1 MNKKAAVLCLD
12 AGQTGV
18 RACIDI
24 PKPDGGEERIDL
36 PEKPGVKNSHPL
48 IPQLIERTHDA
59 FHMFSRYQNEP
70 MNIGKDTTIGS
81 ICVGS
86 SGLSKDCRAEDF
98 LDGVSDMGISEVF
111 LAHDSVTG
119 YLAALGHERYG
130 AVVSAG
136 TGVVTRGVGPH
147 LTKRV
152 DGWGWMIGNAG
163 AASWMG
169 KLALEAAMRAYDGRG
184 PQTRLTKVAE
194 EHFGRLDKIYLKLYS
209 DDQSTKHLGSMAEDV
224 TRLAGEDAVAF
235 EICSKAS
242 KELAISAYTA
252 LRKADV
258 DKYADIAVSGRG
270 SVFNSRFISDHFTM
284 YIHSMVPHAAIID
297 PIGDPLSGARQL
309 GYIEPDNPL
318 HSLIAHAIK

>member
-1 MNKKAAVLCLD
+1 MDRNSAVLCLD

-18 RACIDI
+18 RTCIDI
-24 PKPDGGEERIDL
+24 PKPDGSQERIDL

-48 IPQLIERTHDA
+48 IPQLVERAHDA

-70 MNIGKDTTIGS
+70 MNIGRDTTIGS

-86 SGLSKDCRAEDF
+86 SGLSKDCLAEDF
-98 LDGVSDMGISEVF
+98 LNGVSDLGISEVF

-119 YLAALGHERYG
+119 YLAALGHERQG

-169 KLALEAAMRAYDGRG
+169 KRALEAVMRAYDGRG
-184 PQTRLTKVAE
+184 PQTELTQVAE

-209 DDQSTKHLGSMAEDV
+209 DDQSTKHLGSIAEDV
-224 TRLAGEDAVAF
+224 TRLAGEDAVAL
-235 EICSKAS
+235 EICSAAS
-242 KELAISAYTA
+242 KELAISACTA
-252 LRKADV
+252 LREVGV
-258 DKYADIAVSGRG
+258 DKCTDVAVSGRG
-270 SVFNSRFISDHFTM
+270 SVFNSRFISNHFTM
-284 YIHSMVPHAAIID
+284 YVHSMVPQATIIE
-297 PIGDPLSGARQL
+297 PIGDSLSGARQL
-309 GYIEPDNPL
+309 SYIKPDNPL
-318 HSLIAHAIK
+318 GSLIAHATK